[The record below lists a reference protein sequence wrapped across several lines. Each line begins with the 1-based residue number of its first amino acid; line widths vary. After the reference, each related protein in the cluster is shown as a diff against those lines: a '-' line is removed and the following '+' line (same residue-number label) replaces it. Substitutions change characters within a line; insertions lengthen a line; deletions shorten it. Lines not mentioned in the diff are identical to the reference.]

1 MSIKHAEAENVQSF
15 YFRMVGLIS
24 GLTPQGGCRIVFRN
38 TERKSESHF
47 ICVPAGNALMGDDAN
62 KDRFSRRGFLGV
74 SSLALAAAGTLSANV
89 AGQDQNQD
97 QKVYPTKTDKSASA
111 PGPGNYPLDNQ
122 NPDSFLPPPTDAGG
136 VQTFKYPFGISH
148 KRMQEGGWS
157 REVTVRE
164 LPVSKSMAGVDMRL
178 TAGGVRELHW
188 HTAAEWA
195 FMLYGNARITGL
207 DADGKSF
214 VGDVTEGDLWYFP
227 TGIPHSIQG
236 LNPDGAEFLL
246 VFDDG
251 NFSEYET
258 VLLTDWM
265 AHTPH
270 DVLSK
275 NFGVSEQAMRK
286 MPRREKFI
294 FQAALPGPLA
304 DDQAAAAGSLGASP
318 LDFAFRANLQA
329 VTKRTKGGEVR
340 IIDSSKFKIST
351 TIAAAI
357 VTVHPGGIRELHWH
371 PNADEWQYYIS
382 GNGRMTVFATGG
394 RARTMDF
401 QAGDVG
407 YVLKTLP
414 HYVQNTGDTDL
425 RFLEMFKSS
434 AYQDLALSE
443 WLTHTPPE
451 LVLAHLGIDKST
463 LDAMPKDEVVVM
475 PK

>member
-1 MSIKHAEAENVQSF
+1 MSEDVKE
-15 YFRMVGLIS
+15 MV
-24 GLTPQGGCRIVFRN
+24 
-38 TERKSESHF
+38 
-47 ICVPAGNALMGDDAN
+47 
-62 KDRFSRRGFLGV
+62 SRRGFLGKGSV
-74 SSLALAAAGTLSANV
+74 ALAAAGMLSA
-89 AGQDQNQD
+89 ADALAQD
-97 QKVYPTKTDKSASA
+97 QKPYPTRNDRSASA
-111 PGPGNYPLDNQ
+111 PGPGNPPLDAQ
-122 NPDSFLPPPTDAGG
+122 NPDSFLPPPSDAGG
-136 VQTFKYPFGISH
+136 VQTFKYPFALSH

-164 LPVSKSMAGVDMRL
+164 LAVSKSIAGVDMRL
-178 TAGGVRELHW
+178 TAGGIRELHW
-188 HTAAEWA
+188 HTAAEWSI
-195 FMLYGNARITGL
+195 MLYGNARITGL

-214 VGDVTEGDLWYFP
+214 VSDVTEGDLWYFP

-236 LNPDGAEFLL
+236 LNPDGCEFLL

-275 NFGVSEQAMRK
+275 NFGVSEQALEK

-294 FQAALPGPLA
+294 FQAEVPGPLPA
-304 DDQAAAAGSLGASP
+304 DLKATTGSLGLSP
-318 LDFAFRANLQA
+318 IDFAFRASQQA

-382 GNGRMTVFATGG
+382 GTGRMTVFATGG

-407 YVLKTLP
+407 YVQKTLP
-414 HYVQNTGDTDL
+414 HYVQNTGDTEL
-425 RFLEMFKSS
+425 KFLEMFKSNL
-434 AYQDLALSE
+434 YQDLALSE

-451 LVLAHLGIDKST
+451 LVMAHLGLDKAT

>member
-1 MSIKHAEAENVQSF
+1 MSEDVNKA
-15 YFRMVGLIS
+15 GL
-24 GLTPQGGCRIVFRN
+24 
-38 TERKSESHF
+38 
-47 ICVPAGNALMGDDAN
+47 
-62 KDRFSRRGFLGV
+62 SRRGFLGM
-74 SSLALAAAGTLSANV
+74 SSAALAAAGMLPADA
-89 AGQDQNQD
+89 AGQEQHS
-97 QKVYPTKTDKSASA
+97 YPTKDDRSASA
-111 PGPGNYPLDNQ
+111 PGPGNASLDAQ

-136 VQTFKYPFGISH
+136 VQTFKYPFALSH

-157 REVTVRE
+157 REVTIRE

-178 TAGGVRELHW
+178 TAGGIRELHW

-195 FMLYGNARITGL
+195 IMLYGSARITAIDL
-207 DADGKSF
+207 DGKSF
-214 VGDVTEGDLWYFP
+214 VADVAEGDLWYFP

-275 NFGVSEQAMRK
+275 NFGVSEQAIEK
-286 MPRREKFI
+286 MPSKEKFI
-294 FQAALPGPLA
+294 FQAAVPGPLA
-304 DDQAAAAGSLGASP
+304 EDQKVASGSLGASSQR
-318 LDFAFRANLQA
+318 FAFRTTQLP

-340 IIDSSKFKIST
+340 IIDSSKFHATT

-371 PNADEWQYYIS
+371 PNADEWQYYMS
-382 GNGRMTVFATGG
+382 GSGRMTVFATGG

-407 YVLKTLP
+407 YVQKTLP
-414 HYVQNTGDTDL
+414 HYIQNTGNADL
-425 RFLEMFKSS
+425 KFLEMFKSS
-434 AYQDLALSE
+434 LYQDLALSE
-443 WLTHTPPE
+443 WLTHTPPA
-451 LVLAHLGIDKST
+451 LVLAHLGIDQAT
-463 LDAMPKDEVVVM
+463 LDAMPTDEVVLM